1 MRTLLSVIALT
12 TACLGTTVSVAAE
25 HWNLARE
32 EDGIQVFLSKVPGSR
47 YQSFRGVTDIKASVA
62 TLRDLQENLRVA
74 CKWLYACAE
83 MRLLKNDG
91 DDTWVY
97 LTTDLPW
104 PAAPRDMVLHVHS
117 EQTDDGNLI
126 RHLEATPDYLPPVP
140 GLIRVRQLNGLWKM
154 LPKGDGV
161 TEVTYQLQ
169 AEPAGDIPSW
179 LANQFVVDAP
189 MVSLKTLRAVAE
201 RQGIRPAANNDA
213 ALINSTDAP

>member
-1 MRTLLSVIALT
+1 MKTLLSVIALT
-12 TACLGTTVSVAAE
+12 TACLGATTLAAAE
-25 HWNLARE
+25 NWRLAHE
-32 EDGIQVFLSKVPGSR
+32 EDGIKVYLTQVPGSR
-47 YQSFRGVTDIKASVA
+47 YQSFRGVADIKADVS

-104 PAAPRDMVLHVHS
+104 PAAPRDMVLHVHT
-117 EQTDDGNLI
+117 EQGDDGSLV
-126 RHLEATPDYLPPVP
+126 RRLEATPDYLPPVT
-140 GLIRVRQLNGLWKM
+140 GLIRVRQLSGLWQM
-154 LPKGDGV
+154 RPKADGE

-179 LANQFVVDAP
+179 LANRFVVDAP
-189 MVSLKTLRAVAE
+189 MVSLKTLRAVAQ
-201 RQGIRPAANNDA
+201 RQGVRDTP
-213 ALINSTDAP
+213 

>member
-1 MRTLLSVIALT
+1 MKTLPAVIVLAL
-12 TACLGTTVSVAAE
+12 ACLGSTVVAASE
-25 HWNLARE
+25 DWKLAHE
-32 EDGIQVFLSKVPGSR
+32 EDGIQVFLGQVPGSR
-47 YQSFRGVTDIKASVA
+47 YQRFRGVTDIRAEVS

-104 PAAPRDMVLHVHS
+104 PAAPRDMVLHVHT
-117 EQTDDGNLI
+117 EQSDDGSLV
-126 RHLEATPDYLPPVP
+126 RRLEAAPDYVPAVP
-140 GLIRVRQLNGLWKM
+140 GLIRVRQLSGVWKM
-154 LPKGDGV
+154 LPKADGE

-179 LANQFVVDAP
+179 LANRFVVDAP
-189 MVSLKTLRAVAE
+189 MVSLRTLRAVAE
-201 RQGIRPAANNDA
+201 RQGVRDA
-213 ALINSTDAP
+213 TSADSTQP

>member
-1 MRTLLSVIALT
+1 MKTLLSVIALT
-12 TACLGTTVSVAAE
+12 TACLGTATLAAAE
-25 HWNLARE
+25 NWKLAHE
-32 EDGIQVFLSKVPGSR
+32 EDGIKVYLTQVPGSR
-47 YQSFRGVTDIKASVA
+47 YQSFRGVADIKAEVS

-97 LTTDLPW
+97 LTTELPW
-104 PAAPRDMVLHVHS
+104 PAAPRDMVLHVHT
-117 EQTDDGNLI
+117 EQGDDGSLV
-126 RHLEATPDYLPPVP
+126 RRLEATPDYLPPVT
-140 GLIRVRQLNGLWKM
+140 GLIRVRQLSGLWQM
-154 LPKGDGV
+154 RPKTDGE

-179 LANQFVVDAP
+179 LANRFVVDAP

-201 RQGIRPAANNDA
+201 RQGVRDTP
-213 ALINSTDAP
+213 

>member
-1 MRTLLSVIALT
+1 MRTLLSVIALA
-12 TACLGTTVSVAAE
+12 TACLSSAAMAAPE
-25 HWNLARE
+25 AWKLAHE

-47 YQSFRGVTDIKASVA
+47 YQSFRGVTAIKAEVS

-104 PAAPRDMVLHVHS
+104 PAAPRDMVLHVHT
-117 EQTDDGNLI
+117 EQNDDGSLI
-126 RHLEATPDYLPPVP
+126 RRLEAAPDYLPSVP
-140 GLIRVRQLNGLWKM
+140 GQIRVRQLSGVWKM
-154 LPKGDGV
+154 LPRGNGE

-179 LANQFVVDAP
+179 LANRFVVDAP
-189 MVSLKTLRAVAE
+189 MVSLRTLRAVAE
-201 RQGIRPAANNDA
+201 RQGVRDMP
-213 ALINSTDAP
+213 